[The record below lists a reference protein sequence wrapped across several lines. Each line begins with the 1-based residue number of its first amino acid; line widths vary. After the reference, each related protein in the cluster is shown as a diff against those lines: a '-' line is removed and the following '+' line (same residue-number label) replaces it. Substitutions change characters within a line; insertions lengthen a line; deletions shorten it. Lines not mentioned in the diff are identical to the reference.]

1 MSRVPLVLN
10 TDVGCTVSGNRP
22 RFHHGQKL
30 ASDQNEHP
38 DAPSFLL
45 PRYRF
50 LHASKGQIFR
60 IGINSDGEVVINL
73 ALY

>member
-10 TDVGCTVSGNRP
+10 TDVGCTVSGNHP

-50 LHASKGQIFR
+50 LHASKG
-60 IGINSDGEVVINL
+60 
-73 ALY
+73 